1 MPRPN
6 SKTLPLQAWP
16 APLRATWE
24 AIPAG
29 HWSDAH
35 ARRLRQAAGRWLSF
49 LTEERLPLDTPP
61 EPELAERYH
70 RFLGAWHQPRRASD
84 LFCLLFYAAREL
96 WPERDWGWL
105 RKAWLVA
112 RKAAK
117 PPAPPRKPSPR
128 RVAVP
133 RQEWPAAHQLA
144 WENSGRVAIWESS
157 TRKKVEAMYGGYLAV
172 VRQAA
177 LPDAVT
183 SATLQYFVATKG
195 KTCTAWTIAGEV
207 GGLNSAMLAIE
218 PEQDWEWLGKSHA
231 NLKVLARRSGDK
243 RKHGQI
249 TDPGE
254 LWLLGDELIAKA
266 RTMRR
271 DDHEAAIAF
280 RNGLFMKLIVSM
292 PYRIGN
298 WTATRIGQHIDLDTG
313 VIVFGADETKEDRED
328 ERRLTPE
335 LLELTRE
342 WVAVYRNRLIRDPA
356 SKALWISDQGG
367 PLTAAALSSS
377 LGRLT
382 EDAPAIGVRITA
394 QRVRDCVATMVKEQ
408 YPEEAEIAT
417 AVLDH
422 GSPEMTRE
430 YQEQARATIARRRFK
445 ALTDEAIDKLRRDL
459 ATPSATETR

>member
-6 SKTLPLQAWP
+6 AKTLPLQAWP
-16 APLRATWE
+16 PTLRAAWE
-24 AIPAG
+24 AIPG
-29 HWSDAH
+29 GRWSDAH

-49 LTEERLPLDTPP
+49 LTDQRLPLETPP
-61 EPELAERYH
+61 ESELAVRYR
-70 RFLGAWHQPRRASD
+70 RFLEERHQPRRASD
-84 LFCLLFYAAREL
+84 LFCLLFYVAREL

-112 RKAAK
+112 RKNAK
-117 PPAPPRKPSPR
+117 PPAPPRKPANPR
-128 RVAVP
+128 IAVP
-133 RQEWPAAHQLA
+133 REAWPAAHQLA
-144 WENSGRVAIWESS
+144 WKTSGRVAIWEPS

-172 VRQAA
+172 VRQAG

-183 SATLQYFVATKG
+183 SDSLQHFVATKR

-207 GGLNSAMLAIE
+207 GGLHSAMLALE
-218 PEQDWEWLGKSHA
+218 PNGDWGWLGHSHA
-231 NLKVLARRSGDK
+231 NLKAVAKRSGHK
-243 RKHGQI
+243 RKHEQI
-249 TDPGE
+249 TDPAE
-254 LWLLGDELIAKA
+254 LFMLGDELIAKA
-266 RTMRR
+266 RGMRR

-298 WTATRIGQHIDLDTG
+298 WSATRIGKHLDLDTG
-313 VIVFGADETKEDRED
+313 AIVFGADETKENRED

-342 WVAVYRNRLIRDPA
+342 WVAVYRNRLVRDPA

-367 PLTAAALSSS
+367 PLTGAVLSSS

-422 GSPEMTRE
+422 GSREMTRE
-430 YQEQARATIARRRFK
+430 YQEQARSTIARRRFR
-445 ALTDEAIDKLRRDL
+445 ALTDEAIEKLRRDL